1 MQNHEEHGS
10 NCHGGGLIIG
20 SVNANIRQ
28 VLKTNQ
34 DGALEQTQE
43 SEIVE
48 RWCGEVQPKQCD
60 QDGVQK

>member
-1 MQNHEEHGS
+1 MQNEEHGS

-28 VLKTNQ
+28 VLKTNK
-34 DGALEQTQE
+34 DGASEQSQE

-48 RWCGEVQPKQCD
+48 RWCGE
-60 QDGVQK
+60 